1 MRGQTTVVL
10 IAVLV
15 LAAIGTFLIFE
26 NGPSGMAQGL
36 QRVYYPGQQTEQQ
49 PQCCRTG
56 SVGYA
61 LSAHVPSGKCNGAY
75 TDALVKVQTECSQE
89 LSGPIE
95 ISTCVSTQTQAGNS
109 CQVQLCCSTY

>member
-10 IAVLV
+10 ISVLL

-26 NGPSGMAQGL
+26 YGPSGMAQI
-36 QRVYYPGQQTEQQ
+36 QKVSYPGQQTVQQ

-61 LSAHVPSGKCNGAY
+61 LSAHVPSGKCNTAF
-75 TDALVKVQTECSQE
+75 TNALVAVQTDCPTE
-89 LSGPIE
+89 LGGTIE
-95 ISTCVSTQTQAGNS
+95 VSTCISTQTQSGNS
-109 CQVQLCCSTY
+109 CQVQLCCTTY